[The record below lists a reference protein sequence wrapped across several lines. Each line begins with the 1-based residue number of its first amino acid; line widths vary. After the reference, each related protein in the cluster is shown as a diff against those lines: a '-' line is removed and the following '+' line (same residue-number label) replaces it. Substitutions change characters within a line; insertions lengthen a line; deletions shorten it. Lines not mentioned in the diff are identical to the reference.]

1 MSATEEKGSI
11 HADQIEDLEGEK
23 ARSRNGHSPMMPASL
38 AALSEVEYSKVK
50 RRALWKL
57 DALIMPCMVLMYIMN
72 YLDRQNI
79 ASAKL
84 ANIEQDLKMTDVQY
98 QTCISIL
105 FVGYILMQV
114 PSNLIVGKIKFPGV
128 YICVS
133 MALWGVLSAC
143 TAAVHNFSGL
153 LASRFF
159 LGFVEAVFFPGAL
172 FYLSLFYSKKQFA
185 LRTAILY
192 SGSQLGNAFGGLLA
206 VAILKLD
213 GVHGLEGWRWL
224 FLVEGVATIGLAI
237 ILVFILPNSLKS
249 ISGFSKIEHEF
260 LMWNFEEDQGQ
271 QDNADEVSARKGFIM
286 AVVDVKTWL
295 LMGILYSIYIAG
307 AVTNFFPSVVATL
320 GYSRNKTYGLTAPP
334 YVLCVF
340 AMIFNGF
347 HSDKKQERYWHIVC
361 PMAICMVANIIAVAT
376 LNTAARY
383 VAMMLMPG
391 SFYSAA
397 VVVLSWVTGSLS
409 QPSIKRASAIALIN
423 AICNTPNVWAS
434 YLYYSS
440 PRYLAA
446 FLVNLASSVLA
457 IILATLTRMYL
468 QRQNDKL
475 DRGLYISGK
484 GPTPAQVAAGFRYVI

>member
-1 MSATEEKGSI
+1 MEEKRSI
-11 HADQIEDLEGEK
+11 HSDHIEDLDGEK
-23 ARSRNGHSPMMPASL
+23 ARSHYGHSPVMPASL

-50 RRALWKL
+50 RRAMWKL
-57 DALIMPCMVLMYIMN
+57 DSRIMPCMVLMYIMN

-79 ASAKL
+79 AAAKL

-114 PSNLIVGKIKFPGV
+114 PSNLVVGKIKLPGV
-128 YICVS
+128 YICFS

-143 TAAVHNFSGL
+143 TAAVTNSSGL

-172 FYLSLFYSKKQFA
+172 FYLSLFYSKQQFA

-192 SGSQLGNAFGGLLA
+192 SGSQLGNAFGGLFA

-237 ILVFILPNSLKS
+237 IIAFILPNSLKS
-249 ISGFSKIEHEF
+249 ISGFSELEHEY
-260 LMWNFEEDQGQ
+260 LLWNFEEDQGQ
-271 QDNADEVSARKGFIM
+271 QDNADEVSARKGFM
-286 AVVDVKTWL
+286 LAVMDPKTWL

-340 AMIFNGF
+340 AMILNGF
-347 HSDKKQERYWHIVC
+347 HSDRKQERYWHIVC
-361 PMAICMVANIIAVAT
+361 PMAICMVANIIAVST

-397 VVVLSWVTGSLS
+397 VVVLSWIAGSLS

-457 IILATLTRMYL
+457 IVLATVTRIYL
-468 QRQNDKL
+468 RRQNDKL
-475 DRGLYISGK
+475 DRGLDTGGK
-484 GPTPAQVAAGFRYVI
+484 GPTPAQIAAGFRYVI

>member
-1 MSATEEKGSI
+1 MSATSEKGSI

-57 DALIMPCMVLMYIMN
+57 DARIMPCMVLMYIMN

-185 LRTAILY
+185 LRTAVLY

-213 GVHGLEGWRWL
+213 GGHGLEGWRWL

-286 AVVDVKTWL
+286 ALVDVKTWL

-320 GYSRNKTYGLTAPP
+320 GYSRNKTYGLTA
-334 YVLCVF
+334 
-340 AMIFNGF
+340 
-347 HSDKKQERYWHIVC
+347 KQERYWHIVC

>member
-1 MSATEEKGSI
+1 MSATDEKGSV
-11 HADQIEDLEGEK
+11 HSHQIEDLEGEK

-57 DALIMPCMVLMYIMN
+57 DARIMPCMVLMYIMN

-213 GVHGLEGWRWL
+213 DVHGLEGWRWL

-237 ILVFILPNSLKS
+237 ILVFILPDSLKS

-295 LMGILYSIYIAG
+295 LMGILYSVGYPYG
-307 AVTNFFPSVVATL
+307 RLFMFLTHVFTDLYCGRRHQFFPIGC
-320 GYSRNKTYGLTAPP
+320 GYTW
-334 YVLCVF
+334 
-340 AMIFNGF
+340 IF
-347 HSDKKQERYWHIVC
+347 SKQNLWTHCERYWHIVC